1 MQEVTLTTLTSFS
14 ANIILSFELE
24 LRGKQKRIQNDLTL

>member
-1 MQEVTLTTLTSFS
+1 MQEVTLTSFS

-24 LRGKQKRIQNDLTL
+24 LEGNRKKSKMI